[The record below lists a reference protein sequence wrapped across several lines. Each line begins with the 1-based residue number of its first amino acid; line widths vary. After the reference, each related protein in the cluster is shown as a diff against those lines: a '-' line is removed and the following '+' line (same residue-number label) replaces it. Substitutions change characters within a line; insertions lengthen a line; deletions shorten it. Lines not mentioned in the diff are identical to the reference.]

1 MPKSP
6 PVLTP
11 VSSNQEISKQTEHGL
26 AVCVHTR
33 DAGTRRF
40 TCSTNIYGVVLPAAG
55 EAAVRQTDRQT
66 DGPPSGPSPVFG
78 ETGSSHQ
85 MTIRAVNMYPRGRTL
100 DCVCGGGGGAITLR
114 LFPSSKC
121 IIGADVLS
129 SWEHPHVARI
139 GACRCEDKRAKVVD
153 EG

>member
-1 MPKSP
+1 MPKPP

-33 DAGTRRF
+33 DAGTQRF

-66 DGPPSGPSPVFG
+66 DRWASLRAFPCVWGDRKFTSDDDQGCEYVPQRKDARLCVWWWGGDNPLVIPQFQMHNWSRHTQELGASP
-78 ETGSSHQ
+78 
-85 MTIRAVNMYPRGRTL
+85 
-100 DCVCGGGGGAITLR
+100 
-114 LFPSSKC
+114 
-121 IIGADVLS
+121 
-129 SWEHPHVARI
+129 
-139 GACRCEDKRAKVVD
+139 RCKDWSLQV
-153 EG
+153 